1 MNFILFC
8 PFITWLEFGDADI
21 PLWWPSQGIH
31 LPNPSHVSPVVK
43 QGYFLALTID
53 DRMRINTSGFA
64 ALIACAISIRWHA
77 RVFPEFHLLKVGAK
91 HDANYKLLGAVS

>member
-53 DRMRINTSGFA
+53 DRLRYIHSMACQSLSRISSLESGCQTRRELQA
-64 ALIACAISIRWHA
+64 AWCRLVNYLTDEIRA
-77 RVFPEFHLLKVGAK
+77 
-91 HDANYKLLGAVS
+91 